1 MVKDKPM
8 TKGDSKI
15 YSIYFLYGPEDYLIH
30 EEVQKLLDQTL
41 SKKERGLNMHLFNGD
56 ENNSQEIIQTAQTIP
71 MFSRYRFVLVRY
83 ADQFNGE
90 EVGELLKYI
99 QNPSPTTCLVMCGQ
113 SLGLW
118 KGHRAEIEK
127 AGKVI
132 EYPRLKGK
140 GLISWIRK
148 RMEERGKTLTEEA
161 AEYMVEVIGDHLHD
175 LENGLEKIF
184 LSVGAKKRVELFDV
198 EGITSEVKVSTVFDL
213 TNAIGQRNLEKA
225 LGILEKAMESRAIP
239 FKKDGEVSKK
249 RDDPAPLLLSMM
261 AKQYWNILRVK
272 EMISSRQDL
281 GEVARALQL
290 QTWNVKKL
298 IDQGESFSKSFLQEG
313 ILRCYETDLAIKR
326 GRGPKHLLMEKL
338 IIDLCR
344 PQKIR

>member
-1 MVKDKPM
+1 MVKDKLM
-8 TKGDSKI
+8 TKGNSKI
-15 YSIYFLYGPEDYLIH
+15 YSIYFFYGPEDYLIH
-30 EEVQKLLDQTL
+30 EEVQRLLDQTL
-41 SKKERGLNMHLFNGD
+41 SQKERGLNLHLFNGD

-71 MFSRYRFVLVRY
+71 MFSPYRFVLVRY

-90 EVGELLKYI
+90 EIGKLLKYI
-99 QNPSPTTCLVMCGQ
+99 QNPSPNTCLVMCGQ
-113 SLGLW
+113 TLGLW

-148 RMEERGKTLTEEA
+148 RMEKGGKTLTEEA
-161 AEYMVEVIGDHLHD
+161 AEYMVEVIGDHLYD

-184 LSVGAKKRVELFDV
+184 LSVGAKKRVELIDV
-198 EGITSEVKVSTVFDL
+198 EGITSEVKVNTVFDL

-239 FKKDGEVSKK
+239 FKKEGEVSKK

-272 EMISSRQDL
+272 EMISSRQEL
-281 GEVARALQL
+281 GEVAIALQL

-313 ILRCYETDLAIKR
+313 ILRCYETDLAIKM
-326 GRGPKHLLMEKL
+326 GRGPKNLLMEKL
-338 IIDLCR
+338 IIDLCC
-344 PQKIR
+344 PQEIH